1 MRRKLRGPLVGGGRA
16 THRPARRHPVA
27 VGTGDDFS
35 TPLGRRI
42 VGPGQLAVVL
52 GTGEV
57 VGAVHPRLVIDDA
70 GLVETHAY
78 PGGAY
83 FLENPGWLS
92 GGAVTWLCEML
103 SIDGFEALH
112 AEAATVPPGA
122 AGLTFIPALTGAMAP
137 VWNASARGCFYGLTP
152 SHTRAHMAR
161 ALLEGCA
168 FAMRDVADRLK
179 ELGAEIRSV
188 LLLGGGARSRL
199 WAQIRADVLGLP
211 ALCRPRRQFAC
222 RRRHAGGRCRR
233 SDRESARGRRNGAG
247 ARGPAGAGG
256 GDPRR
261 LWRGLWPIPP
271 LVRQSAAAVRAGGT
285 ADAAAERNRLGRE
298 ASIH

>member
-1 MRRKLRGPLVGGGRA
+1 MRRMPRGRCRRRALRPTGL
-16 THRPARRHPVA
+16 PAGIPVA

-35 TPLGRRI
+35 TPLGA
-42 VGPGQLAVVL
+42 GFLDPGQLAVVL

-92 GGAVTWLCEML
+92 GGAVSWLCELL

-137 VWNASARGCFYGLTP
+137 VWNAVRP
-152 SHTRAHMAR
+152 R
-161 ALLEGCA
+161 
-168 FAMRDVADRLK
+168 
-179 ELGAEIRSV
+179 
-188 LLLGGGARSRL
+188 LLLWPDAVAHAAPIWPAPCSR
-199 WAQIRADVLGLP
+199 AAP
-211 ALCRPRRQFAC
+211 SPCAT
-222 RRRHAGGRCRR
+222 
-233 SDRESARGRRNGAG
+233 
-247 ARGPAGAGG
+247 
-256 GDPRR
+256 
-261 LWRGLWPIPP
+261 WR
-271 LVRQSAAAVRAGGT
+271 T
-285 ADAAAERNRLGRE
+285 A
-298 ASIH
+298 